1 MSDFN
6 VSQETKKIPF
16 GMAVVGTGVIASC
29 LLLYVLFGWGIYL
42 DLERKDDCAVE
53 VEQTYE
59 SNAPEQ
65 IALNE

>member
-1 MSDFN
+1 MADFN

-29 LLLYVLFGWGIYL
+29 LLLCVLFGWGIYL